1 MTTLSLSGAR
11 DRRVAVLLVAGF
23 AGALAVASQ
32 VAVPLPGTPV
42 PFTMQP
48 LVVVLAGLWLGPRL
62 GAASMLLYLAAGAA
76 GLPVFAA
83 VPGLPQ
89 GIARFAGPTG
99 GYLWAYP
106 MAAWLAGSIGER
118 WPSVV
123 GRTVAA
129 GAGILLLHVGGVAQ
143 LMLLTGSAATAAKYG
158 TLPFLAMDVVK
169 AVLGGVLSRR
179 RSARAGA

>member
-1 MTTLSLSGAR
+1 MTTLTIAR
-11 DRRVAVLLVAGF
+11 DRRVATLLVVGF
-23 AGALAVASQ
+23 AAALAVASQ

-42 PFTMQP
+42 PFTLQP

-62 GAASMLLYLAAGAA
+62 GAASMILYLVAGAI

-83 VPGLPQ
+83 IPGLPQ

-106 MAAWLAGSIGER
+106 MAAWVAGTIGGR
-118 WPSVV
+118 WPSMA
-123 GRTVAA
+123 GRTLAAAA
-129 GAGILLLHVGGVAQ
+129 GIALLHVGGVAQ
-143 LMLLTGSAATAAKYG
+143 LLAITGSAATAAKYG

-169 AVLGGVLSRR
+169 AALGGVLSRSR
-179 RSARAGA
+179 PTRLDA

>member
-1 MTTLSLSGAR
+1 MTTLALPR
-11 DRRVAVLLVAGF
+11 DRRITALLVAGF
-23 AGALAVASQ
+23 AGALAIASQ

-42 PFTMQP
+42 PFTLQP

-62 GAASMLLYLAAGAA
+62 GAASMILYLAAGAI

-83 VPGLPQ
+83 IPGLPQ

-106 MAAWLAGSIGER
+106 MAAWVAGAVGAR
-118 WPSVV
+118 WPSLA
-123 GRTVAA
+123 GRTLAAAA
-129 GAGILLLHVGGVAQ
+129 GIALLHVGGVAQ
-143 LMLLTGSAATAAKYG
+143 LVALTGSAATAAKYG

-169 AVLGGVLSRR
+169 AGLGGVLSRT
-179 RSARAGA
+179 RSTRLDA